1 MVVGEVFKTADPA
14 ELVNVGALDHVDGDV
29 GHRQLLRQVPA
40 EGLADVV
47 AGVVEPRPGHD
58 QGDHRDLCLVSY
70 QGNPRPANC
79 EVDFWIFSQLNCKI

>member
-1 MVVGEVFKTADPA
+1 MVGEVVKTADPA

-29 GHRQLLRQVPA
+29 GQRQLLCQVPA

-58 QGDHRDLCLVSY
+58 EGHHRDLRLVSY
-70 QGNPRPANC
+70 KGNPRPA
-79 EVDFWIFSQLNCKI
+79 